1 MGYFFAYH
9 FFPYTKQNITSE
21 ETHRGSCESG
31 QGKPILV
38 PKCKKVFFPLD
49 SIKIQ
54 TMKTGKKWLP
64 HLSIFPDV
72 DSYQDPSR
80 PSASLAHCCIHDNLY
95 FFAYFAFLNHKCKIK
110 ATETNQ
116 VEKELN
122 WTMRD
127 TRRLC
132 PQHCGFKWYY
142 LLVTSHFFVLFC
154 FFFVVVGFISFG
166 AWNTPF
172 FIAAWCYAL

>member
-9 FFPYTKQNITSE
+9 FFPYTKQNINSK
-21 ETHRGSCESG
+21 ETQRGSCEGG

-54 TMKTGKKWLP
+54 TMKIGKKKWPP
-64 HLSIFPDV
+64 HLSIFLDLV
-72 DSYQDPSR
+72 SYQDPSR

-95 FFAYFAFLNHKCKIK
+95 YFAYFAFLNHKCKIK

-122 WTMRD
+122 
-127 TRRLC
+127 
-132 PQHCGFKWYY
+132 
-142 LLVTSHFFVLFC
+142 
-154 FFFVVVGFISFG
+154 
-166 AWNTPF
+166 
-172 FIAAWCYAL
+172 